1 MARTFSAEVA
11 ATVRPWGLL
20 TVIALTYAAYTL
32 QTDLPAR
39 VKQDAAPRVTLPT
52 VQLRTPLLT
61 LPRTIVMCVQDGS
74 VTYSDRPCAPDTLF
88 DVLVLRPD

>member
-20 TVIALTYAAYTL
+20 TVIALTVARAYA
-32 QTDLPAR
+32 LPNRSTAR
-39 VKQDAAPRVTLPT
+39 IKHAAPRVRRPPRATAHT
-52 VQLRTPLLT
+52 LLT

>member
-32 QTDLPAR
+32 QADLPAR
-39 VKQDAAPRVTLPT
+39 IKHAAPRVTLPA

-61 LPRTIVMCVQDGS
+61 LPRTVITCVQDGT
-74 VTYSDRPCAPDTLF
+74 VTYSDRPCAPNTLF
-88 DVLVLRPD
+88 DVLVLPPD